1 MTSQRP
7 RSPRSFLS
15 SRSSHGNKRCGKPP
29 SLFWWEWLAF
39 WDGGLR
45 TEPRPDENEMMM
57 KLLTTA
63 SSEIRKWILGF
74 IGGSL
79 LLCGCVTTRPYDIGQ
94 TPHQDSIS
102 DFIMRWDK
110 LDRSKASPQEYRE
123 LYAQTLKALSR
134 SMEETERCRSRL
146 DQK

>member
-1 MTSQRP
+1 
-7 RSPRSFLS
+7 
-15 SRSSHGNKRCGKPP
+15 
-29 SLFWWEWLAF
+29 
-39 WDGGLR
+39 
-45 TEPRPDENEMMM
+45 MM

-74 IGGSL
+74 IGTSF

-134 SMEETERCRSRL
+134 SMEETERCQSRL

>member
-1 MTSQRP
+1 LQE
-7 RSPRSFLS
+7 LL
-15 SRSSHGNKRCGKPP
+15 G
-29 SLFWWEWLAF
+29 LFS
-39 WDGGLR
+39 GGLKI
-45 TEPRPDENEMMM
+45 ELRPAGKGTMK

-63 SSEIRKWILGF
+63 VYEMRKWILGF
-74 IGGSL
+74 IVGS

-110 LDRSKASPQEYRE
+110 LDRAKSSPQEYRE

-134 SMEETERCRSRL
+134 SMEETERCKSRL
-146 DQK
+146 DQQ